1 MHWRNPSTWQPGEK
15 HDSWP
20 NLEVI
25 LLYIF
30 LRFWWHWIISYVT
43 NLLGSIFLMPM
54 QRNAQGWYYYSF
66 YHLQYLWW
74 SLPVRI
80 QINKEKQIQT
90 THSWSYQCFKNKD
103 FSVYQKK
110 QCGRKVGKKTL
121 RSLKLCLCVSLEGSC
136 IFIVEKPNCIFIFHR
151 GTKRRIFSWGRSHCP
166 HTRCGK
172 GNLHCCSDRR
182 LQGRSLRRKQRLHS
196 SLHRFSLTP
205 LTRIIDVRIIRY
217 RYRRAGSGYKMTFLP
232 FSDWFFV

>member
-30 LRFWWHWIISYVT
+30 LRFWWRWIISYIT

-54 QRNAQGWYYYSF
+54 QRNAQDWYYYSF

-103 FSVYQKK
+103 FSLYQKK
-110 QCGRKVGKKTL
+110 TAWKESGEKNTTVFEAVSRCIARGELHFHSRKTQL
-121 RSLKLCLCVSLEGSC
+121 Y
-136 IFIVEKPNCIFIFHR
+136 IYFP
-151 GTKRRIFSWGRSHCP
+151 
-166 HTRCGK
+166 
-172 GNLHCCSDRR
+172 
-182 LQGRSLRRKQRLHS
+182 
-196 SLHRFSLTP
+196 
-205 LTRIIDVRIIRY
+205 
-217 RYRRAGSGYKMTFLP
+217 
-232 FSDWFFV
+232 